1 MHPETEQITQR
12 LRAVRLAKGI
22 RQAQLSRLAGVPQA
36 QISRIEANA
45 VDLRVSSLVGLSHAL
60 DLEVALV
67 PRKLMPAIQSL
78 MRQLT
83 DPPRANRLEEPRP
96 AYTLDGDDDGG

>member
-1 MHPETEQITQR
+1 MKPEIEQITQR

-45 VDLRVSSLVGLSHAL
+45 IDLRVSTLVCLAHAL
-60 DLEVALV
+60 DMEVVLA
-67 PRKLMPAIQSL
+67 PRQAMPAIQSV
-78 MRQLT
+78 MRQMT
-83 DPPRANRLEEPRP
+83 GGPRAHRPEEPRP
-96 AYTLDGDDDGG
+96 IYALEEGDDDK

>member
-1 MHPETEQITQR
+1 MRPETEQITQR
-12 LRAVRLAKGI
+12 LRAARLTKGI

-45 VDLRVSSLVGLSHAL
+45 VDLRVSSLVCLAHAL
-60 DLEVALV
+60 DLEVVLV
-67 PRKLMPAIQSL
+67 PRKTMPAVQSV
-78 MRQLT
+78 MRQMT
-83 DPPRANRLEEPRP
+83 GPSRANHLEPRP